1 MVYEY
6 FNWQYNYLG
15 LFDSDLQGSPGLAP
29 SRVSQLR
36 QEGSNCADWE
46 SASEKEF
53 HGNANIAQSW
63 EDLSLVYCLF

>member
-1 MVYEY
+1 MPAYC
-6 FNWQYNYLG
+6 NGQSNYLG
-15 LFDSDLQGSPGLAP
+15 LRFSGFQGSPGLAP

-36 QEGSNCADWE
+36 QESSNCTDWE

-63 EDLSLVYCLF
+63 EDLSLVIQG